1 MKEQHAFHRGLEDIM
16 EGYWMAY
23 EQRDIDKI
31 FSYHPKDRDILLIGT
46 DKDEVYTTL
55 EGYRKGLERDFEQSK
70 KVEIEIK
77 NFTADSSGKV
87 AWISLNHFVKVT
99 IKGKEHELMTRYT
112 AVLEFIDGKWY
123 IVQSHLSFPPEEQ
136 KEGESFPLK

>member
-31 FSYHPKDRDILLIGT
+31 FSYHPKDREIMMIGT
-46 DKDEVYTTL
+46 GKHEVYTTL
-55 EGYRKGLERDFEQSK
+55 DEYRIGLERDFAQSD
-70 KVEIEIK
+70 KVEFEIE

-87 AWISLNHFVKVT
+87 AWVSLNLIAKVT
-99 IKGKEHELMTRYT
+99 IKGKVLDLLARYT
-112 AVLEFIDGKWY
+112 AVLELIDGKWY
-123 IVQSHLSFPPEEQ
+123 IMQSHLSFPSEEQ
-136 KEGESFPLK
+136 KEGESFPVK